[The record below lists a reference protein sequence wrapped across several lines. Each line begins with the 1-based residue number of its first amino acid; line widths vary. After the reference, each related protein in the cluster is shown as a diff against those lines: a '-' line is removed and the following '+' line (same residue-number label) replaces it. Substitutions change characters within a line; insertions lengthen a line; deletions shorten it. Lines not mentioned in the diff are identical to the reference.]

1 MYVFSDSVLC
11 LAGKCPTRP
20 TPGQVC
26 ENQRLFSFVST
37 PEFCQLHDIAG
48 EPIVCKWRIYSGQ
61 STIQIFVKIEKM
73 LQSESVNSFHLKSRI
88 NFMPM
93 YNDIDWDLGRRKE
106 EVCEQ
111 NSSRVAAYASFVF
124 RKDDGLSSD
133 LEMKKKWFWS
143 LTNKPDGK

>member
-20 TPGQVC
+20 TPGHVC

-93 YNDIDWDLGRRKE
+93 YNDIDWTWEDARK
-106 EVCEQ
+106 Q
-111 NSSRVAAYASFVF
+111 YA
-124 RKDDGLSSD
+124 
-133 LEMKKKWFWS
+133 
-143 LTNKPDGK
+143 NKIRLVSQPMPALFS